1 MTQEEK
7 QVLLKDLCARLPYGV
22 VVNYN
27 GLARPLFSVAPTQHF
42 QITLDNAL
50 DGKHNGLAYVSLD
63 VDGEEPKPYLRP
75 MSSMTEE
82 ERNLIRKYC
91 DEHDRLIYDIG
102 VSGQAHSKNIVDW
115 LNAHHFDYRNLIE
128 KGLAIEVTEN
138 NNPYKE

>member
-1 MTQEEK
+1 MTQEDKEL
-7 QVLLKDLCARLPYGV
+7 LLKDLCARLPYGV
-22 VVNYN
+22 IFKDEFDENLQEIHYIKNEDIFSKNYSH
-27 GLARPLFSVAPTQHF
+27 LPYWIET
-42 QITLDNAL
+42 I
-50 DGKHNGLAYVSLD
+50 
-63 VDGEEPKPYLRP
+63 KPYLRP